1 MVNTVR
7 PDSDLETVKPSAVCC
22 TLMSIFFGIFLA
34 RCPSCTRRDRKV
46 TVTTSAIKVAPTAN
60 QRRKRETNR
69 GIYCQ
74 FTRRG
79 GNALGSGRHTRHLP
93 ELKRTRPAI
102 PGNRSSLKPALRR
115 QLAALEIILQRYS
128 ECIGHSIEE
137 SKHGGDVHGF
147 GNLIFIP
154 PQI

>member
-22 TLMSIFFGIFLA
+22 TLMSILFGIFLA

-69 GIYCQ
+69 SIYCQ

-79 GNALGSGRHTRHLP
+79 GKALGSGRHTRHLP
-93 ELKRTRPAI
+93 
-102 PGNRSSLKPALRR
+102 GLRR
-115 QLAALEIILQRYS
+115 EIL
-128 ECIGHSIEE
+128 
-137 SKHGGDVHGF
+137 
-147 GNLIFIP
+147 GNLEPRACIYGVNLP
-154 PQI
+154 LSR

>member
-79 GNALGSGRHTRHLP
+79 VRLWAMGVTRDTYQNSDV
-93 ELKRTRPAI
+93 RFWAI
-102 PGNRSSLKPALRR
+102 SSLEPAFTASTYRSRDNSAGVLRM
-115 QLAALEIILQRYS
+115 
-128 ECIGHSIEE
+128 H
-137 SKHGGDVHGF
+137 
-147 GNLIFIP
+147 P
-154 PQI
+154 PLY

>member
-7 PDSDLETVKPSAVCC
+7 PDSDFETVKPSAVCC
-22 TLMSIFFGIFLA
+22 TLMSIFFGIFFP

-46 TVTTSAIKVAPTAN
+46 TATTSAIRVAPTAN

-79 GNALGSGRHTRHLP
+79 GKALGSGLSALGVTRD
-93 ELKRTRPAI
+93 TYQ
-102 PGNRSSLKPALRR
+102 N
-115 QLAALEIILQRYS
+115 
-128 ECIGHSIEE
+128 
-137 SKHGGDVHGF
+137 
-147 GNLIFIP
+147 
-154 PQI
+154 